1 MDSSEH
7 EQYKTL
13 IDQTYN
19 VERELW
25 KIKNVVEA
33 TMALFW
39 DIRLLLNLGEDL
51 ETILAFITQHP
62 N

>member
-1 MDSSEH
+1 MNSSEH

-13 IDQTYN
+13 IDQMYN
-19 VERELW
+19 VEEELW
-25 KIKNVVEA
+25 KIKNVVEDM
-33 TMALFW
+33 MALFW
-39 DIRLLLNLGEDL
+39 DIWLFLDLGEDL